1 MIKKIQALIN
11 ENEEVIGVARIHWIV
26 FIPSAFYASLALAIG
41 LFFHPLV
48 GAVII
53 LMALYPIYNAF
64 IYYFMTY
71 LVLTSEKVL
80 SRKGFL
86 TRDWT
91 RMEFDRIENSYLEE
105 PIIGRFLGYATVVIS
120 GVGSGSIAV
129 PHVRKGDLFVQALEK
144 QLSDN
149 KQK

>member
-26 FIPSAFYASLALAIG
+26 FIPSAFYTLLAI
-41 LFFHPLV
+41 LVAIFFHPLV
-48 GAVII
+48 GGVIFA
-53 LMALYPIYNAF
+53 LALYPIYNAF

-71 LVLTSEKVL
+71 LVLTNEKVL

-86 TRDWT
+86 TRDWI

-105 PIIGRFLGYATVVIS
+105 PIIGRFLGYATIIIS
-120 GVGSGSIAV
+120 GIGSGSIAV
-129 PHVRKGDLFVQALEK
+129 PHVRNGDLFVRALEK

-149 KQK
+149 KKK